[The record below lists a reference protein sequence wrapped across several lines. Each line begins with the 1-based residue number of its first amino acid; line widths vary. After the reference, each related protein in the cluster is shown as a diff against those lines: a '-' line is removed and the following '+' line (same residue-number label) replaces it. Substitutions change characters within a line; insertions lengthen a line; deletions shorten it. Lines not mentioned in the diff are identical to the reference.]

1 MADKIKHPPHYFRF
15 KIEPITFIM
24 QNDIPYAEGNAIK
37 YICRW
42 RHKHETK
49 KEQLAD
55 LKKAIQCINLLPT
68 NSKIIIIENSG
79 NEKLKKDL
87 ESEYPKVRLFS
98 KRIKKHKKV
107 KSAGTYLDVFL
118 AHSR

>member
-42 RHKHETK
+42 RHKHDTK
-49 KEQLAD
+49 EEQLGD
-55 LKKAIQCINLLPT
+55 LKKAIQYINLL
-68 NSKIIIIENSG
+68 IEQETQAEG
-79 NEKLKKDL
+79 EIKLKLTGKTP
-87 ESEYPKVRLFS
+87 EEKSEE
-98 KRIKKHKKV
+98 IKKDMYKHQGHV
-107 KSAGTYLDVFL
+107 
-118 AHSR
+118 